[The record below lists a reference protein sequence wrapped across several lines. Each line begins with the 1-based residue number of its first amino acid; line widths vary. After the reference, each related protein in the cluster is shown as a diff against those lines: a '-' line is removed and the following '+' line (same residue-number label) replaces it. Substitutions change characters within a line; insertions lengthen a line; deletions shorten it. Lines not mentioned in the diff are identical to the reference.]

1 MMRKL
6 TCILL
11 AFLTA
16 WGTACAQERS
26 VRIRVVQTSDVHGNF
41 YPYDFIRKG
50 ASPGSLARLSTLVNE
65 QRKEYGKNLLLLD
78 NGDILQGQPAVYY
91 YNYIDTLSVHLA
103 ARMLNYLHYDVGCMG
118 NHDVETGR
126 GVFERWASQCEFP
139 ILGANIVDQESG
151 LPIFKPYEIL
161 ERDGVK
167 IAVLG
172 MVTPAI
178 PVWLPEMLWKG
189 LSFLDMEQAA
199 RYWMKIIRE
208 KEQPD
213 VVIGLFHAG
222 SQAETLGQLYRENAS
237 IEIAQRIPGFDALLI
252 GHDHTPSYEW
262 VTNVVGKRVLVLN
275 PGSNARMVSL
285 LDLEITMDGDGVI
298 RKQMDGK
305 LIPLKELEPDED
317 FLTTFSDDYRNV
329 SRFVERR
336 IGSIS
341 RTLSARDAY
350 FGPSYFM
357 ELIHHLQ
364 LAISGADI
372 SFAAPL
378 SNDSEICKGDIMVS
392 DMFTLYKYENQLYTM
407 LLTGQ
412 EIKDALEM
420 SYALWSN
427 RMKKADDHLLL
438 LKESQKGK
446 SRIFHLANQSFNF
459 DSAAGIN
466 YTVDVT
472 QPKGKRVLI
481 SSLSDGRPFDLK
493 AQYRVAVNSY
503 RGNGGGNLLT
513 EGAGI
518 PKQELAK
525 RILTATDKD
534 LRYYLMKYIENHPNL
549 VPQKLN
555 NWKFVPEAWTVPAAR
570 RDYQLL
576 FPYEITE
583 IHN

>member
-1 MMRKL
+1 MR
-6 TCILL
+6 ILL
-11 AFLTA
+11 SLLLVFWAA
-16 WGTACAQERS
+16 WGTLSAQKRC
-26 VRIRVVQTSDVHGNF
+26 VRIQVVQTSDVHGNF
-41 YPYDFIRKG
+41 YPYDFVQKR
-50 ASPGSLARLSTLVNE
+50 ASEGSLARLSTLVNE

-78 NGDILQGQPAVYY
+78 NGDILQGQPTVYY

-118 NHDVETGR
+118 NHDIETGR
-126 GVFERWASQCEFP
+126 CVFERWASQCEFP
-139 ILGANIVDQESG
+139 ILGANIVDQKSG

-189 LSFLDMEQAA
+189 LSFIDMEQTA

-213 VVIGLFHAG
+213 LVIGLFHAG
-222 SQAETLGQLYRENAS
+222 SRAETLGQLYRENAS
-237 IEIAQRIPGFDALLI
+237 VEIAQRVPGFDAVLI
-252 GHDHTPSYEW
+252 GHDHSPSNEW
-262 VTNVVGKRVLVLN
+262 VTNVAGKKVLVLN
-275 PGSNARMVSL
+275 PGGNARMACL
-285 LDLEITMDGDGVI
+285 LNLEFTVDGNLVI
-298 RKQMDGK
+298 RKHMGGE
-305 LIPLKELEPDED
+305 LVYLKNLEPDKD
-317 FLTTFSDDYRNV
+317 FLNTFSDDYRNV

-336 IGSIS
+336 IGTID
-341 RTLSARDAY
+341 RTISARDAY
-350 FGPSYFM
+350 FGPSHFM
-357 ELIHHLQ
+357 GLIHHLQ

-378 SNDSEICKGDIMVS
+378 SNESEIKKGEITVS
-392 DMFTLYKYENQLYTM
+392 DMFTLYKYENLLYTM

-420 SYALWSN
+420 SYALWCN
-427 RMKKADDHLLL
+427 HMKNADDHLLL
-438 LKESQKGK
+438 LRTKQKGNSK
-446 SRIFHLANQSFNF
+446 IGQLTNLSFNF

-472 QPKGKRVLI
+472 QPEGKRVMI

-493 AQYRVAVNSY
+493 AKYRVAVNSY

-525 RILTATDKD
+525 RILFTTNKD
-534 LRYYLMKYIENHPNL
+534 LRYYLMRYIENHPNL
-549 VPQKLN
+549 VPQKLD
-555 NWKFVPEAWTVPAAR
+555 NWSFVPEEWTIPAAQ

-576 FPYEITE
+576 FPHEIKE
-583 IHN
+583 IHK